1 MQISCS
7 IVVFGKCEKVW
18 NSIDDIV
25 LGGIITSIVEQRL
38 NLLGEYTSN
47 LLVHYP
53 IYSEFSKLRVRHL
66 RCDNEWLVC
75 VMLKNLLMKAL
86 VVI

>member
-25 LGGIITSIVEQRL
+25 LGGIITSIAVTE
-38 NLLGEYTSN
+38 
-47 LLVHYP
+47 LVG
-53 IYSEFSKLRVRHL
+53 
-66 RCDNEWLVC
+66 
-75 VMLKNLLMKAL
+75 
-86 VVI
+86 